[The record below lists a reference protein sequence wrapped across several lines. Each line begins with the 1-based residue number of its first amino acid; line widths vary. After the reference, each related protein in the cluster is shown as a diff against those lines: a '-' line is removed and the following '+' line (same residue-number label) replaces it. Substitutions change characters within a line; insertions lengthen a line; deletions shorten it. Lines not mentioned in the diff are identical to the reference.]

1 MKLLKHKDY
10 YGSVEFS
17 AEDACLFGQIEFID
31 ALVTYEGE
39 SVAEIE
45 QSFKDSVDNYIKTCK
60 QLGYEPEKSCKG
72 SFNVRIGT
80 ELHRNALIHAKNL
93 GMNLNEFVKNSI
105 EKAIHIT

>member
-17 AEDACLFGQIEFID
+17 AEDSCLFGQIQFIN

-39 SVAEIE
+39 SITEIDR
-45 QSFKDSVDNYIKTCK
+45 SFKDAVNDYIITCE
-60 QLGYEPEKSCKG
+60 QLGHEPEKTCKG
-72 SFNVRIGT
+72 SFNIRIGS
-80 ELHRNALIHAKNL
+80 ELHRDALICAKNM

-105 EKAIHIT
+105 EKAVHI

>member
-1 MKLLKHKDY
+1 MKLLKHNDY

-17 AEDACLFGQIEFID
+17 AEDSCLFGQIQFIN

-39 SVAEIE
+39 SVVEIE
-45 QSFKDSVDNYIKTCK
+45 HSFKDAVEDYIKTCE

-72 SFNVRIGT
+72 SFNIRIGS
-80 ELHRNALIHAKNL
+80 ELHRDALICAKNM

-105 EKAIHIT
+105 EKAVHI

>member
-1 MKLLKHKDY
+1 MRLLKHKGY

-17 AEDACLFGQIEFID
+17 AEDNCLFGQIQFIN

-45 QSFKDSVDNYIKTCK
+45 QSFKDSVEDYIKMCK

-72 SFNVRIGT
+72 SFNVRIGS
-80 ELHRNALIHAKNL
+80 ELHRNALICAKNM
-93 GMNLNEFVKNSI
+93 GVNLNEFVKYSI
-105 EKAIHIT
+105 EKTIHL

>member
-17 AEDACLFGQIEFID
+17 AEDSCLFGQIQFIN

-45 QSFKDSVDNYIKTCK
+45 QSI
-60 QLGYEPEKSCKG
+60 L
-72 SFNVRIGT
+72 
-80 ELHRNALIHAKNL
+80 
-93 GMNLNEFVKNSI
+93 EFTI
-105 EKAIHIT
+105 EKNVFIC